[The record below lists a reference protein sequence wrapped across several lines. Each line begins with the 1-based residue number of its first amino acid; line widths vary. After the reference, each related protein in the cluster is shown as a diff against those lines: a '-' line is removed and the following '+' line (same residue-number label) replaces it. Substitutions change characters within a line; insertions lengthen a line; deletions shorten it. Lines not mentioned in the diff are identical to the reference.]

1 MNNDYE
7 MNDVVSGPAQD
18 GDWVEL
24 GEVSAETK
32 GGFGQYSFDGGGGYY
47 F

>member
-7 MNDVVSGPAQD
+7 VRDVVLAPARD
-18 GDWVEL
+18 EDFVEL
-24 GEVSAETK
+24 GEVSVETK
-32 GGFGQYSFDGGGGYY
+32 GSQGQNVYDGGAGYY

>member
-7 MNDVVSGPAQD
+7 VRDVVSGPAQD
-18 GDWVEL
+18 EEYVEL
-24 GEVSAETK
+24 GEVSTETK
-32 GGFGQYSFDGGGGYY
+32 GGFGQFSFDGGGGYY

>member
-7 MNDVVSGPAQD
+7 VRDVVSAPAQEQD
-18 GDWVEL
+18 FVEL
-24 GEVSAETK
+24 GEVSTETK
-32 GGFGQYSFDGGGGYY
+32 GSLGQNAYDGGGGYY